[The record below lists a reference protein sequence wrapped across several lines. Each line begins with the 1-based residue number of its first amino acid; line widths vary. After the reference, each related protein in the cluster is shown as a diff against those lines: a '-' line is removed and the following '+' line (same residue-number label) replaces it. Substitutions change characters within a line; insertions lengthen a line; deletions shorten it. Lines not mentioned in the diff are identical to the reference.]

1 VNALLGKF
9 PPSWVSF
16 SVSRK
21 SGEKWYF
28 ELVNFFFSFAEKRF
42 TLRRKLNRNRLFSL
56 NDAVIYDPEID
67 STKGSELN

>member
-21 SGEKWYF
+21 SGKSGIFF
-28 ELVNFFFSFAEKRF
+28 ENSKEVH
-42 TLRRKLNRNRLFSL
+42 
-56 NDAVIYDPEID
+56 PE
-67 STKGSELN
+67 EEV